1 MLENIFQ
8 IIDKKVEEE
17 IKRIIKEKER
27 VLLDLEKKH
36 KEEYEQR
43 KKTEKE
49 TFEKKIKEEIK
60 EFKQKQEL
68 EVNFHV
74 QRERNEVM
82 KKVYEEVKE
91 GLSSLPNEHFEN
103 LIKKMLSHIPQGLDG
118 KIVAGRKTADVLRKI
133 LTRSDLVIKNDLKEE
148 GFIFKSSALEIDVR
162 FSQILVQLRE
172 KIDPEIIKI
181 LFK

>member
-1 MLENIFQ
+1 VLKNIFQ

-17 IKRIIKEKER
+17 IKRILKEKEG

-36 KEEYEQR
+36 KEEYKQR
-43 KKTEKE
+43 GKIEKE

-60 EFKQKQEL
+60 GFKQKQEL

-74 QRERNEVM
+74 QKEKSKLM
-82 KKVYEEVKE
+82 KKVYEEAKE
-91 GLSSLPNEHFEN
+91 GLARLPNEHFEN
-103 LIKKMLSHIPQGLDG
+103 LIKKMLSHIPQGLNG
-118 KIVAGRKTADVLRKI
+118 EIVAGKKTANVLKKM
-133 LTRSDLVIKNDLKEE
+133 LTENGFVIKNDLKEE
-148 GFIFKSSALEIDVR
+148 GFIFKSSALEIDMR
-162 FSQILVQLRE
+162 FSQILGQLRE